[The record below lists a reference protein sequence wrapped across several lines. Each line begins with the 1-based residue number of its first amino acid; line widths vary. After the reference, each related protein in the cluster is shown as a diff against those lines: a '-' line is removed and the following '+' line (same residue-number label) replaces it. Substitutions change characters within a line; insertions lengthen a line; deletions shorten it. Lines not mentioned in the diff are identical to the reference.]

1 MARRARSESSSPPRS
16 AARRARAVSRP
27 RATSVSG
34 RRAKSVFR
42 TSGHT
47 AEPASSGLKAKSTSV
62 RAGAR
67 RAKTPSVVL
76 PVSEPESVG
85 REAKSVAV
93 PLRPELPS
101 LRRLL
106 CLRCAKRAVS
116 VPSSSCSF
124 DKGRSKKC
132 SYCRSQKSKCFP
144 VSTSFLLPITLLT
157 LVDPPLLGR
166 LRP

>member
-16 AARRARAVSRP
+16 AARRARVVSRP

-42 TSGHT
+42 TSGRT
-47 AEPASSGLKAKSTSV
+47 AEPASSGLKAKSSSV
-62 RAGAR
+62 RAGAQ
-67 RAKTPSVVL
+67 RAKTPPVVL

-93 PLRPELPS
+93 PELPS

-116 VPSSSCSF
+116 DPSSSCSF

-157 LVDPPLLGR
+157 LEDPPLLGR